1 MKHLL
6 VAVALLSMMSYTLFC
21 QTIISG
27 RVTGYD
33 DKPLLRADVHLTNPL
48 SQKPVA
54 ETTVADDGTF
64 SLTMKESGI
73 FLLKFTGVNHN
84 PYDVAIYIEKPK
96 LIKLDVQMGSY
107 AYVDSF
113 STIDIVGDFN
123 KFDWRSAQHMT
134 KQQDGTYTSE
144 FETKSDTFQYQ
155 LLKVESTGRSIN
167 GTQSDGYKYD
177 GGGDY
182 ISIIKSNGGKAKII
196 FDPSKI
202 VRSNA
207 IAQSH
212 FIGDDSL
219 NRKFSSI
226 YDEMTKRGNAYRNA
240 TQAFER
246 TGKDRRDFQYDWSA
260 DKSTLTSNILQETTP
275 ILKQFYILSYL
286 DLNRFRVRD
295 LDSNITNLVFSDI
308 LPTSPLWSLS
318 PFSIYATS
326 PSGLSKRTENY
337 IQEMEEKN
345 ADINVRAYLVMNRMS
360 FAQRSHKTEEYFK
373 LYDKMVTE
381 FKDTDVGKMAMKQ
394 FSRDLKLKVGTFVPD
409 FSFVSMDDP
418 KTVQTNKTL
427 LGRVYMLDFWSTW
440 CGGCVADMENLHKVY
455 EKFKSKGFEILSLSF
470 DGKLEDVVKFRKN
483 RWKMPWFN
491 SLIEKGFDNDIVKQ
505 FDIIGVPTPI
515 LVDKTGKI
523 IALNEDVRGEKLEK
537 VLEKVLLQ

>member
-440 CGGCVADMENLHKVY
+440 CGGCVADMENLHKAY

>member
-212 FIGDDSL
+212 FIGNDSL

-440 CGGCVADMENLHKVY
+440 CGGCVADMENLHKAY